1 MSTDTP
7 DLARMRLDYATAALS
22 ETDLAA
28 TWHSQFEGWFADA
41 VAAQLLEPNA
51 MVVATASPEGVPS
64 ARTVLMKGFD
74 QRGFTFFTNYESRK
88 GTELAANP
96 VASLVFPWY
105 ALQRQVVV
113 CGTVERVSRAET
125 EAYFAVRPRASQIG
139 AWASPQSR
147 VVQGREELTSAWDAA
162 FDRFPETVGAPPHWG
177 GFLVR
182 PTSVEFW
189 QGRRSRMHDR
199 LRFRLV
205 EEGHPGSEKWIV
217 ERLAP

>member
-1 MSTDTP
+1 M
-7 DLARMRLDYATAALS
+7 RMDYATAALS

-28 TWHSQFEGWFADA
+28 DWHTQFAGWFADA
-41 VAAQLLEPNA
+41 VAAQVLEPNA

-105 ALQRQVVV
+105 ALQRQVIV

-125 EAYFAVRPRASQIG
+125 EAYFAVRPHASQIG

-147 VVQGREELTSAWDAA
+147 VVAGREELTAA
-162 FDRFPETVGAPPHWG
+162 FDEAGDRFPAQVDPPPHWG

-199 LRFRLV
+199 LRFRLA
-205 EEGHPGSEKWIV
+205 GGLAGDAAGDTDHNGSPEWIV